1 MSGIDC
7 HWKLVVLSVRFICNR
22 LVLLDLDVG
31 QKCNQIRTAF
41 ISFFFVRCQ
50 LPAGVT
56 GRPTLAAD
64 FRRMVERIFS
74 EARQH
79 HPELQPDSMS
89 LSILRKS
96 DRWPIILR
104 PSWRFNWIR
113 LSGPTS
119 DARATPLRV
128 DCR

>member
-1 MSGIDC
+1 MENVNEIEAPGMEQITTRTQSQMTRQLEGDDSSSNGGGRSRKHKKSPEI
-7 HWKLVVLSVRFICNR
+7 
-22 LVLLDLDVG
+22 LDP
-31 QKCNQIRTAF
+31 
-41 ISFFFVRCQ
+41 S
-50 LPAGVT
+50 
-56 GRPTLAAD
+56 AD
-64 FRRMVERIFS
+64 IFS

-119 DARATPLRV
+119 DARATPLQV